1 MPWEDFVGCLKTT
14 LGDKWAAL
22 ERDGYWSDERFQP
35 DSWFDAFQTDSGKF
49 EFANAALDYDKL
61 FAGVKAPGDEGQFN
75 YTLIPYESVRIASG
89 GVASPPFL
97 VKTISDTVLK
107 DPHLFVEINA
117 EAASQAGFK
126 EGDLVN
132 LNTPVGTA
140 AVRLHLSSRIGP
152 GLLAVPYGLGHTAYD
167 RFIAGKGVNANDLLA
182 AAVDPVSGL
191 DAAWGIRASLTKA

>member
-1 MPWEDFVGCLKTT
+1 
-14 LGDKWAAL
+14 
-22 ERDGYWSDERFQP
+22 
-35 DSWFDAFQTDSGKF
+35 
-49 EFANAALDYDKL
+49 
-61 FAGVKAPGDEGQFN
+61 
-75 YTLIPYESVRIASG
+75 
-89 GVASPPFL
+89 L